1 MRPFIL
7 RKKKRKRRGW
17 GGGRFIYT
25 THQRVWRT
33 RWLHLSRRSQTSQH
47 SLAMCVCIYR
57 LYIYI
62 YLYVAPAAAPL
73 PPMLYLNS
81 FRVCVCVFRFY
92 ISNIYSLF
100 PSFQLGSKTQRSSN
114 VHITYCPPPSLWTI
128 YSRPAQYIYTTSI
141 PWTISSITL
150 RIKSLEMYL
159 YTNFALIIIQYYI

>member
-1 MRPFIL
+1 
-7 RKKKRKRRGW
+7 
-17 GGGRFIYT
+17 
-25 THQRVWRT
+25 
-33 RWLHLSRRSQTSQH
+33 
-47 SLAMCVCIYR
+47 MCVCIYR

-114 VHITYCPPPSLWTI
+114 VHITYCPPPSL
-128 YSRPAQYIYTTSI
+128 
-141 PWTISSITL
+141 
-150 RIKSLEMYL
+150 
-159 YTNFALIIIQYYI
+159 